1 MATYRYLHYDVFTHR
16 ALEGNQLAVFPEPAG
31 LTADAM
37 QRVTREMN
45 FSECTFIFP
54 PDAPQGIGS
63 SPQQAGAEK
72 VDVRMRIFTPGE
84 ELPMAGHPTVGSTF
98 ALVKEGVIARGQR
111 DFVFGLGVG
120 PTPVSIDWKDG
131 EIDFAWMTQKNAEYL
146 GAIKDRAR
154 FAESI
159 GLRERELGPA
169 PPEVASS
176 GNPFLI
182 APLASREAVDR
193 VDINRPAYAACCAA
207 AGLKETALFVFSIE
221 PMEPSEPG
229 EPEPSVYSRML
240 GPGLGVSEDPATGSA
255 TGPLGC
261 YVHKHRLLP
270 PERLAHFV
278 SLQGVKMLRPS
289 RLHVSIQA
297 NGDAITRVRV
307 GGRSVL
313 VGEGRLTF

>member
-1 MATYRYLHYDVFTHR
+1 MPTYRYLHYDVFTDT

-31 LTADAM
+31 LTADDM

-54 PDAPQGIGS
+54 PETPGT
-63 SPQQAGAEK
+63 
-72 VDVRMRIFTPGE
+72 DVRMRIFTPGE

-98 ALVKEGVIARGQR
+98 ALAKEGVIARGRR

-131 EIDFAWMTQKNAEYL
+131 EIDFVWMTQKNAKYL
-146 GAIKDRAR
+146 GAITDRAR
-154 FAESI
+154 FAEAI
-159 GLRERELGPA
+159 GLHERDLGSA
-169 PPEVASS
+169 AAEVASS
-176 GNPFLI
+176 GNAFLI
-182 APLASREAVDR
+182 APLASRDAVDR
-193 VDINRPAYAACCAA
+193 VEINRPAFAACCAA
-207 AGLKETALFVFSIE
+207 AGLKETALFIFTTEKGS
-221 PMEPSEPG
+221 G
-229 EPEPSVYSRML
+229 PEDVYSRML

-255 TGPLGC
+255 AGPLGC
-261 YVHKHRLLP
+261 YVHKHGLLP
-270 PERLAHFV
+270 RERLGHFI

-289 RLHVSIQA
+289 RLHVSIESKGNEIA
-297 NGDAITRVRV
+297 RVRV

>member
-1 MATYRYLHYDVFTHR
+1 MAVFRYLHYDVFTDR

-54 PDAPQGIGS
+54 PEAPGTH
-63 SPQQAGAEK
+63 
-72 VDVRMRIFTPGE
+72 VRMRIFTPGE

-120 PTPVSIDWKDG
+120 PTPVSIDWKDD

-159 GLRERELGPA
+159 GLSERDLGTA

-182 APLASREAVDR
+182 AQLASRDAVDR
-193 VDINRPAYAACCAA
+193 VEINRQAYASCCAG
-207 AGLKETALFVFSIE
+207 AGLKDTPLFAFSVEPIE
-221 PMEPSEPG
+221 RSEPL
-229 EPEPSVYSRML
+229 EPSVYSRML

-270 PERLAHFV
+270 PERLEHFV

-289 RLHVSIQA
+289 RLHVSIEA
-297 NGDAITRVRV
+297 TGDAIRRVRV

-313 VGEGRLTF
+313 VGEGRLMF

>member
-1 MATYRYLHYDVFTHR
+1 MRSYRYLHYDVFTDR

-31 LTADAM
+31 LTTEDM
-37 QRVTREMN
+37 QRVTREMC
-45 FSECTFIFP
+45 FSECTFIF
-54 PDAPQGIGS
+54 A
-63 SPQQAGAEK
+63 AETPGTN
-72 VDVRMRIFTPGE
+72 VRMRIFTPGE

-98 ALVKEGVIARGQR
+98 ALAKEGVIARGQR

-146 GAIKDRAR
+146 GAIQDRSR

-159 GLRERELGPA
+159 GLNERDLGAA

-176 GNPFLI
+176 GNAFLL
-182 APLASREAVDR
+182 APLASRDAVDR
-193 VDINRPAYAACCAA
+193 VVINRQAYAACCAA
-207 AGLKETALFVFSIE
+207 AGLKETALFIFSTE
-221 PMEPSEPG
+221 RG
-229 EPEPSVYSRML
+229 FGPEDVYSRML

-270 PERLAHFV
+270 RERLGHFV

-289 RLHVSIQA
+289 RLHVSIDA
-297 NGDAITRVRV
+297 DGDAITRVRV

-313 VGEGRLTF
+313 VGEGRLMF

>member
-1 MATYRYLHYDVFTHR
+1 MRIYRYLHYDVFTDR

-31 LTADAM
+31 LDAEDM

-54 PDAPQGIGS
+54 PEPPHVPGS
-63 SPQQAGAEK
+63 SPTQAGAK
-72 VDVRMRIFTPGE
+72 TIDVRMRIFTPGE

-98 ALVKEGVIARGQR
+98 ALVKEGVIARGQK

-120 PTPVSIDWKDG
+120 PTPVTIDWKDG

-146 GAIKDRAR
+146 GAVADRTR
-154 FAESI
+154 FAESL
-159 GLRERELGPA
+159 GLSERDLGAA

-176 GNPFLI
+176 GNAFLI
-182 APLASREAVDR
+182 APLASRDAVDR
-193 VDINRPAYAACCAA
+193 VEINRPAYAACCAA
-207 AGLKETALFVFSIE
+207 AGLKETALFIFTTEKGS
-221 PMEPSEPG
+221 G
-229 EPEPSVYSRML
+229 PEDVYSRML
-240 GPGLGVSEDPATGSA
+240 GPGLGVTEDPATGSA
-255 TGPLGC
+255 AGPLGC

-270 PERLAHFV
+270 RERLAHFV

-289 RLHVSIQA
+289 RLHVSIDA
-297 NGDAITRVRV
+297 NGEAITRVRV

-313 VGEGRLTF
+313 VGEGRLMF